1 MNTLPP
7 AKGKRPKSRPRRK
20 LLRKKRPKRQK
31 KHRQRNRKRP
41 KKPPKS
47 RRKKTSRKR
56 KRQPQRRRKSPNRQR
71 KKRHPKSP
79 KAKRRKSRRRQLL
92 PLRPQGKRKRQRKR
106 QTSRFRHAPRAKG
119 SMLTQEAATLTLKNT
134 MSATSR
140 LLRQTRCATWALQ
153 SRKSSR
159 RVSNTGSRACA
170 PPSARRRPKGSR
182 ELPPKG
188 RKSSSLSRF
197 PMKSPS
203 ASLPQCSR

>member
-1 MNTLPP
+1 MKL
-7 AKGKRPKSRPRRK
+7 KKKQKPRIK
-20 LLRKKRPKRQK
+20 RKKPQ
-31 KHRQRNRKRP
+31 RKRP
-41 KKPPKS
+41 
-47 RRKKTSRKR
+47 RKRLRQSPSRKR
-56 KRQPQRRRKSPNRQR
+56 KRHPQPQRRRKSPNRQR

-79 KAKRRKSRRRQLL
+79 KAKRRKSRSRQLL
-92 PLRPQGKRKRQRKR
+92 PPRPQGKRKRQRKR
-106 QTSRFRHAPRAKG
+106 QTSRFRRAPRAKG

-170 PPSARRRPKGSR
+170 PPSARRRPKDSR

>member
-1 MNTLPP
+1 MKL
-7 AKGKRPKSRPRRK
+7 KKKQKPRIK
-20 LLRKKRPKRQK
+20 RKKPQ
-31 KHRQRNRKRP
+31 RKRP
-41 KKPPKS
+41 
-47 RRKKTSRKR
+47 RKRLRQSPSRKR
-56 KRQPQRRRKSPNRQR
+56 KRHPQPQRRRKSPNRQR

-159 RVSNTGSRACA
+159 RVSNTGSRVCA